1 MRKYYPMSQN
11 LDNLTLLGAGQTVYP
26 TNPEAARLEAIPNQW
41 TDNDYIVNLDCLE
54 FTCLCP
60 KTGQPDFAQIYISY
74 IPGEYLI
81 ESKALKLYLFSYR
94 NHGIFHEFVI
104 NKIAR
109 DLNNAIQAKYIKV
122 VGKFMPRGGIS
133 INPVVQLG
141 DKGLY
146 EGLRNA
152 AE

>member
-1 MRKYYPMSQN
+1 
-11 LDNLTLLGAGQTVYP
+11 V
-26 TNPEAARLEAIPNQW
+26 
-41 TDNDYIVNLDCLE
+41 
-54 FTCLCP
+54 
-60 KTGQPDFAQIYISY
+60 
-74 IPGEYLI
+74 
-81 ESKALKLYLFSYR
+81 
-94 NHGIFHEFVI
+94 

>member
-1 MRKYYPMSQN
+1 MSQGA
-11 LDNLTLLGAGQTVYP
+11 DNLTLLGAGQTVYP
-26 TNPEAARLEAIPNQW
+26 TSPEDARLEAIPNQW
-41 TDNDYIVNLDCLE
+41 RDNDYIVNLDCLE

-60 KTGQPDFAQIYISY
+60 KTGQPDFAQIFISY
-74 IPGEYLI
+74 VPRESLI

-109 DLNNAIQAKYIKV
+109 DLNNAIQAKYLKV

>member
-1 MRKYYPMSQN
+1 MSN
-11 LDNLTLLGAGQTVYP
+11 ELDNLTLLGAGQTVYP
-26 TNPEAARLEAIPNQW
+26 TNPEDARLEAIPNQW
-41 TDNDYIVNLDCLE
+41 QDNDYIVNLDCLE

-60 KTGQPDFAQIYISY
+60 KTGQPDFAQIFISY
-74 IPGEYLI
+74 IPGESLI

-109 DLNNAIQAKYIKV
+109 DLNNVIQAKYMRV

-141 DKGLY
+141 DISLF
-146 EGLRNA
+146 EGLKGDS
-152 AE
+152 

>member
-1 MRKYYPMSQN
+1 MSN
-11 LDNLTLLGAGQTVYP
+11 ELDNLTLLGAGQTVYP
-26 TNPEAARLEAIPNQW
+26 TSPEDARLEAIPNQW
-41 TDNDYIVNLDCLE
+41 QDNDYIVNLDCLE

-60 KTGQPDFAQIYISY
+60 KTGQPDFAQIFISY
-74 IPGEYLI
+74 IPGESLI

-141 DKGLY
+141 DLKLY
-146 EGLRNA
+146 ETLSNN
-152 AE
+152 E